1 MYNIIIIIAVLCGQ
15 KRQKKKMKQTDI
27 HILRK
32 TYILT
37 RQRQKME
44 QTDIHI
50 LKQTYIL
57 TRQTSD
63 ASSALL
69 VRSQQAEG
77 KLSFMDKITRRY
89 VYALTAGITIQE

>member
-1 MYNIIIIIAVLCGQ
+1 MLCGQ
-15 KRQKKKMKQTDI
+15 TTQKNKMKQTDI

-37 RQRQKME
+37 RQ
-44 QTDIHI
+44 
-50 LKQTYIL
+50 
-57 TRQTSD
+57 TSD

-69 VRSQQAEG
+69 VKSQQAEG